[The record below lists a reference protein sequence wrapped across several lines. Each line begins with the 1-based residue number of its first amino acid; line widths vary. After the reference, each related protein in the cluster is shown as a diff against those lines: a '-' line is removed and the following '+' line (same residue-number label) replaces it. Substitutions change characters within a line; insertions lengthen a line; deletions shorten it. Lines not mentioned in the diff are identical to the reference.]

1 MKIKSYLIINVKI
14 VMGHF
19 SEQVHIS
26 IGSFTQN
33 VVYHNLELSQKMA
46 DHHHFSFVWQ
56 YTCKA
61 IKSGRSGKGTADVS
75 WR

>member
-1 MKIKSYLIINVKI
+1 
-14 VMGHF
+14 MGHF

-46 DHHHFSFVWQ
+46 DHHHFSFVW
-56 YTCKA
+56 
-61 IKSGRSGKGTADVS
+61 
-75 WR
+75 